1 LDFSPIVR
9 VVTKSSL
16 DAEVQLIL
24 KGGQQGR
31 VVLTHE
37 E

>member
-1 LDFSPIVR
+1 MEFIIIKLT
-9 VVTKSSL
+9 TKDNL
-16 DAEVQLIL
+16 NEEIQLIL